1 VAGRS
6 NALILTAVIAQD
18 YFPDQKAQL
27 TEQRFALSSGFAN
40 VLLAPFGAMP
50 MCHGAGGLAAYHG
63 QGSTTGWS
71 IAIFGVLC
79 LVLALLF
86 GNDATQ
92 VLTAIP
98 MEVVVT
104 LVLYAA
110 WVLAD
115 PIKLSQLRPNC
126 LCIILLMVPVT
137 LISGLLTA
145 LAVGLMLE
153 WLRLKRSGQAS
164 SGV

>member
-1 VAGRS
+1 M
-6 NALILTAVIAQD
+6 IW
-18 YFPDQKAQL
+18 
-27 TEQRFALSSGFAN
+27 
-40 VLLAPFGAMP
+40 
-50 MCHGAGGLAAYHG
+50 H
-63 QGSTTGWS
+63 
-71 IAIFGVLC
+71 
-79 LVLALLF
+79 
-86 GNDATQ
+86 DATQ